1 MKNTGEME
9 DQKTFKERN
18 LATAQKTMESLL
30 AEKRKRERD
39 LDLLRISEPKLL
51 KELTNLKEN
60 ISRMHRDMQ
69 VSYSI
74 VICDVFVYAYISSFS
89 LYLYFIL
96 YVSSPIHFLSVYYS
110 ILSLLLPCPF
120 TYSLPIPYPFYALPS
135 PSSFSVPSPIPN
147 PLHYLL
153 SPYLSL
159 LPVPAPIIHHLS
171 FLPSSPPYL
180 FPFPIPLGFPRH
192 RGYEESL
199 RSH

>member
-1 MKNTGEME
+1 MKNAGEME

-74 VICDVFVYAYISSFS
+74 VIHNVFVYA
-89 LYLYFIL
+89 
-96 YVSSPIHFLSVYYS
+96 
-110 ILSLLLPCPF
+110 
-120 TYSLPIPYPFYALPS
+120 
-135 PSSFSVPSPIPN
+135 
-147 PLHYLL
+147 
-153 SPYLSL
+153 
-159 LPVPAPIIHHLS
+159 
-171 FLPSSPPYL
+171 
-180 FPFPIPLGFPRH
+180 
-192 RGYEESL
+192 
-199 RSH
+199 